1 MERSGCG
8 REALSTRRPC
18 TLRNW
23 QVDWQQ
29 RGELETAVKLIGI
42 ELPEPL
48 ADALRQC
55 RRHFAAAAIFS
66 LLINILYLAPTLYML
81 QVYDRVVPTGGKTT
95 LLFVTLALALAL
107 AALSGLDMVRNRLLV
122 RASERVD
129 ALLAPRILE
138 QMVANDT
145 GQTAQAMRDFDSIR
159 QTIGTPVIAAM
170 FDAPWTP
177 VFLLVA
183 FLLHFWI
190 GIMAVISAILLVTLA
205 WSNQRATQ
213 ARMELATTAIAAS
226 QNAQQAV
233 AVQGTAVR
241 GLGMTQAMVERQ
253 LDNRRVALASMVDA
267 QMVGSKLTATSRFF
281 RMFVQS
287 AALGL
292 GALLAIAGDISA
304 GAIIASSILLSRALQ
319 PIESIIA
326 GWSSLATARAALHRL
341 EHVLEGLGAERTYT
355 SLPAPKGLIEV
366 EGVGVRGG
374 DGRGILMG
382 VNFRAAP
389 GRITGIIG
397 PNGSGKSTLGK
408 VLVAAIQPTVG
419 AVRLDGA
426 RLTDW
431 DRSELGKHIGY
442 MPQEP
447 SLFEGTIKE
456 NISRFA
462 RPTTAEE
469 AKAIDEAVIAAA
481 TEAGVHELILQLP
494 QAYETRLGLMGSGLS
509 LGQAQ
514 RIALAR
520 ALYGDPTVLVLDEPN
535 AFLDNAGEAALI
547 GALTKARSRGAT
559 VIVIAHRR
567 SVVDVADEL
576 LVLEEGRP
584 KMMGPTSAV
593 VRRLAGPQKPKAENA
608 A

>member
-1 MERSGCG
+1 MRLLG
-8 REALSTRRPC
+8 
-18 TLRNW
+18 
-23 QVDWQQ
+23 V
-29 RGELETAVKLIGI
+29 
-42 ELPEPL
+42 ELPDAL
-48 ADALRQC
+48 ASALRQC
-55 RRHFAAAAIFS
+55 RQHFVAAAVFS

-81 QVYDRVVPTGGKTT
+81 QVYDRVVPTAGKTT

-107 AALSGLDMVRNRLLV
+107 LALSALDMVRGRLLV
-122 RASERVD
+122 RASERLD

-138 QMVANDT
+138 QMMTTDT
-145 GQTAQAMRDFDSIR
+145 SGSTQAMRDFDAIR
-159 QTIGTPVIAAM
+159 SSVATPVVAAM

-190 GIMAVISAILLVTLA
+190 GVMAVISAAILVTLA

-213 ARMELATTAIAAS
+213 AKMEQATTAIAAA
-226 QNAQQAV
+226 QNAQQAA
-233 AVQGTAVR
+233 AVQGATIR
-241 GLGMTQAMVERQ
+241 GLGMTGTMVARQ
-253 LDNRRVALASMVDA
+253 LDRRRIALANMVQA
-267 QMVGSKLTATSRFF
+267 QLVGGRLAATSRFF

-287 AALGL
+287 SALGL

-326 GWSSLATARAALHRL
+326 GWSSLATARAAVHRL
-341 EHVLEGLGAERTYT
+341 SDVLENIGEQRVHTA
-355 SLPAPKGLIEV
+355 LPAPKGLIEA
-366 EGVGVRGG
+366 EAVGVRGN
-374 DGRGILMG
+374 DGRPILMG
-382 VNFRAAP
+382 VGFRAEP
-389 GRITGIIG
+389 GKIVGIIG
-397 PNGSGKSTLGK
+397 PNGSGKSTLGR
-408 VLVAAIQPTVG
+408 VLVGAIQPVVG

-431 DRSELGKHIGY
+431 AESDLGRHIGY

-462 RPTTAEE
+462 RPSTVEE
-469 AKAIDEAVIAAA
+469 VRLVDEAVVAAA

-520 ALYGDPTVLVLDEPN
+520 ALYGVPTVLVLDEPN
-535 AFLDNAGEAALI
+535 AFLDTAGEAALI
-547 GALTKARSRGAT
+547 EALTRARARGAT

-567 SVVDVADEL
+567 SVIDVADEL

-584 KMMGPTSAV
+584 KIMGPTSAV
-593 VRRLAGPQKPKAENA
+593 IQRLAGPQKPKAENA

>member
-1 MERSGCG
+1 MASKGS
-8 REALSTRRPC
+8 A
-18 TLRNW
+18 
-23 QVDWQQ
+23 
-29 RGELETAVKLIGI
+29 AVKLFGI
-42 ELPEPL
+42 ELPKAL

-55 RRHFAAAAIFS
+55 RQHFMAAAVFS

-81 QVYDRVVPTGGKTT
+81 QVYDRVVPTAGKTT

-107 AALSGLDMVRNRLLV
+107 LTLSGLDMVRGRLLV
-122 RASERVD
+122 RASERLD

-138 QMVANDT
+138 QMMTTDT
-145 GQTAQAMRDFDSIR
+145 SGSTQAMRDFDAIR
-159 QTIGTPVIAAM
+159 SSVATPIVAAM

-190 GIMAVISAILLVTLA
+190 GLMAVVSAAILVTLA

-213 ARMELATTAIAAS
+213 AKMEQATTAIATA
-226 QNAQQAV
+226 QNAQQAA
-233 AVQGTAVR
+233 AVQGPTIR
-241 GLGMTQAMVERQ
+241 GLGMTRTMVARQ
-253 LDNRRVALASMVDA
+253 LDRRSFALANMVEA
-267 QMVGSKLTATSRFF
+267 QLVGGRLAATSKFF

-326 GWSSLATARAALHRL
+326 GWSSLATARAAVHRL
-341 EHVLEGLGAERTYT
+341 SDVLENIGEQRVHTA
-355 SLPAPKGLIEV
+355 LPAPKGLLEV
-366 EGVGVRGG
+366 EGAGVRGNE
-374 DGRGILMG
+374 GRPILIGIS
-382 VNFRAAP
+382 FRAEP
-389 GRITGIIG
+389 GKIVGVIG
-397 PNGSGKSTLGK
+397 PNGSGKSTLGR
-408 VLVAAIQPTVG
+408 VLVGAIQPTVG

-431 DRSELGKHIGY
+431 ADGELGKYIGY

-462 RPTTAEE
+462 RPSTAEE
-469 AKAIDEAVIAAA
+469 VRLVDEAVVAAA

-494 QAYETRLGLMGSGLS
+494 QAYETRLGLMGAGLS

-520 ALYGDPTVLVLDEPN
+520 ALYGVPTVLVLDEPN
-535 AFLDNAGEAALI
+535 AFLDTSGETALI
-547 GALTKARSRGAT
+547 GALTRARARGAT
-559 VIVIAHRR
+559 VIVMAHRR
-567 SVVDVADEL
+567 SVIDVADEL
-576 LVLEEGRP
+576 LVLEEGHP
-584 KMMGPTSAV
+584 KIMGPTSAV
-593 VRRLAGPQKPKAENA
+593 IRRLAGPQKPKAENA